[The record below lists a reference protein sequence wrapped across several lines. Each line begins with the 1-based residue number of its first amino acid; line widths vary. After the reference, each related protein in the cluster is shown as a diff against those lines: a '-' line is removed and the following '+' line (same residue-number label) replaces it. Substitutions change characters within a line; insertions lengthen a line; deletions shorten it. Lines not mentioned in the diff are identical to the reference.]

1 MKITNKTF
9 GKISLNVVL
18 LGIVSFIADVSSEI
32 IAPILPLFIASLGGS
47 GIAIGL
53 VGGLRDSIASI
64 LNAVSG
70 YWSDKIGKRKI
81 FVVYGYLTSSVFK
94 GFLALSNAWQHVL
107 LFAGMERIGKGLRGA
122 PRDAIISESMPENK
136 GLAFGFHRAFDTAV
150 AIAGSVLALIL
161 FWSFGLGFKQ
171 LIVIAAALAFVSLI
185 PLYFVKEGKKTEK
198 ADAFK
203 ISLKEL
209 PTRLKIF
216 ILIAAVFAFANFN
229 YMFFI
234 LKAQEAFA
242 GKLSIAVPI
251 LLYVLFNIFYA
262 FSSIPFGVLSDGIGR
277 KKALI
282 LGYALFSLTSFG
294 FIFFDSI
301 IGFIVLFALY
311 GVTYAAI
318 DGNQRAFVSDLS
330 PQSLRATSL
339 GVFHTIVG
347 LIALPASLI
356 AGFLWEIFSPS
367 IIFLYSGLVSFAAIA
382 LFLWLGRHF
391 KHSVNAK
398 SIESD

>member
-1 MKITNKTF
+1 MVNKKI
-9 GKISLNVVL
+9 GSISANVVL

-32 IAPILPLFIASLGGS
+32 IAPILPLFIASLGGGS
-47 GIAIGL
+47 IAIGL
-53 VGGLRDSIASI
+53 IGGLRDSIASI

-70 YWSDKIGKRKI
+70 YWSDKVRKRKA
-81 FVVYGYLTSSVFK
+81 FVVSGYSTSAIFK
-94 GFLALSNAWQHVL
+94 FFLALSNAWQHVI
-107 LFAGMERIGKGLRGA
+107 LFVSLERLGKGLRGA

-136 GLAFGFHRAFDTAV
+136 GLAFGFHRAFDTAG
-150 AIAGSVLALIL
+150 AIAGSVLALAL
-161 FWSFGLGFKQ
+161 FWIFGFGFKE
-171 LIVIAAALAFVSLI
+171 LIMIAAVLAVFSLV

-198 ADAFK
+198 VSAYK
-203 ISLKEL
+203 ISFKEL
-209 PTRLKIF
+209 PMRLKLF
-216 ILIAAVFAFANFN
+216 ILVAAVFAFANFN

-251 LLYVLFNIFYA
+251 FLYVLFNIFYA
-262 FSSIPFGVLSDGIGR
+262 ASSIPFGVVSDRIGR
-277 KKALI
+277 KRVLI

-330 PQSLRATSL
+330 QQSLRATSL

-367 IIFLYSGLVSFAAIA
+367 IIFLYSGLVSFAAIV
-382 LFLWLGRHF
+382 LFLWVGKYF
-391 KHSVNAK
+391 KHASTQQ
-398 SIESD
+398 IE